1 MSTASAFK
9 AALVAAC
16 QSAYA
21 APTVV
26 TYGHHG
32 ELSSSELVMVRGVTS
47 EVEFGPMGTNRSRE
61 ETLTATVEIYVG
73 SGGTDQQAVTERAF
87 ALADVL
93 IAYLQ
98 DPGQPSSTQTTLGG
112 VVRHAWVSGTD
123 LVEETDDLDDLAR
136 GRFARL
142 NVTVT
147 ARARY

>member
-32 ELSSSELVMVRGVTS
+32 EQSSSELVMVRGVNV
-47 EVEFGPMGTNRSRE
+47 EVDFGPMSSLRARE

-73 SGGTDQQAVTERAF
+73 SGGTDQQTVTERAYT
-87 ALADVL
+87 LLGVL
-93 IAYLQ
+93 DDYLQ
-98 DPGQPSSTQTTLGG
+98 DSGVTGSTQTTLGG
-112 VVRHAWVSGTD
+112 AVRHAWLSGHD
-123 LVEETDDLDDLAR
+123 LEETDDPDDLAR
-136 GRFARL
+136 GRFARITA
-142 NVTVT
+142 TVT